1 MATGEGGNVENDKA
15 AVVET
20 EAERQLSGVE
30 LKKECLSYA
39 RQHFQGKVF
48 TNKATSREIRVSG
61 EGLGEWKM
69 KSKTREQVLS
79 IKILDKLLENAAFDH
94 DAPDE
99 KGRPNIENFSYF
111 TQQCMVNGTPYTA
124 IITIKK
130 AKPYGDK
137 YYHHYLENIKIK
149 PHSGTAPTLTG

>member
-1 MATGEGGNVENDKA
+1 VDDLKA
-15 AVVET
+15 AVMET
-20 EAERQLSGVE
+20 AEERQLSGAE
-30 LKKECLSYA
+30 LKKECLNYA

-48 TNKATSREIRVSG
+48 INKATSREIKVSG

-99 KGRPNIENFSYF
+99 KGRLNIENFSYF
-111 TQQCMVNGTPYTA
+111 TQHCVVNEIPYMA

-130 AKPYGDK
+130 TKPYGDK

-149 PHSGTAPTLTG
+149 PYSGTAPTPAD